1 MHGGLDINRGARGS
15 IVPVA
20 RTTVHELMA
29 PASVHGVQATGRNIF
44 LSLSP
49 GLRAVARES
58 VDAWEGRGVNN
69 PGIDAILPRHWAVR
83 PFLGADDLR
92 IKIEEL
98 RETTGYRVPIFLK
111 MGATRPRYDVAIA
124 AKVGADVV
132 VVDGAE
138 GGTGASPESL
148 LDHTG
153 IPTLSAIRPAREAL
167 DECGL
172 SGKVSLVN
180 VPGRDHRP
188 GAALG
193 NAPRH
198 PCRGRADCP
207 IPHRDDD
214 GDHAAGE
221 GVRKVLRTQS
231 GGRGSACA
239 LP

>member
-1 MHGGLDINRGARGS
+1 MKVSDHVARMRSLPAG
-15 IVPVA
+15 VDQ
-20 RTTVHELMA
+20 RTTV
-29 PASVHGVQATGRNIF
+29 
-44 LSLSP
+44 
-49 GLRAVARES
+49 
-58 VDAWEGRGVNN
+58 
-69 PGIDAILPRHWAVR
+69 RH
-83 PFLGADDLR
+83 PDFLGADDLQ

-180 VPGRDHRP
+180 VPDRDHDP

-193 NAPRH
+193 SAPRR
-198 PCRGRADCP
+198 PCRGRADRP